1 MKKNLFMVCLMVAVL
16 FAPAAYA
23 ADNKSVELEMDSA
36 AIDYLKS
43 IDDVRFCDSVMT
55 GMYGPTRRVYYQV
68 EIPNEE
74 DTTKTDTISL
84 TKEIQKL
91 YGWQVVVGASASGIA
106 DGMIY
111 YNRSIGD
118 HFTFRPELVFGLEG
132 RQLGFGDNILS
143 NRINCGI
150 YGRIYLTKYSPKST
164 SVGKKYIS
172 GALETYLG
180 YDILGT
186 KEGVHV
192 LSIGPTFGLEMQRM
206 DSVMDRKQQLFVV
219 DQAWNINFG
228 IRVQYNAIIPQSGTS
243 FAGIVGIR
251 CAQVKAVNQTDWTVQ
266 LYGTIQI
273 GQLFK
278 TRIAK
283 QHINKRNKIVEEVLN
298 PKDK

>member
-1 MKKNLFMVCLMVAVL
+1 MKKNLFMVCLMAAMV
-16 FAPAAYA
+16 APAAFA
-23 ADNKSVELEMDSA
+23 ADDKSVVTTMDSA
-36 AIDYLKS
+36 QVAYLKS
-43 IDDVRFCDSVMT
+43 INDTRFIDSVMT
-55 GMYGPTRRVYYQV
+55 AMYGPTQRFYFQI
-68 EIPNEE
+68 EMPNEK
-74 DTTKTDTISL
+74 DTTKTDTTSL
-84 TKEIQKL
+84 TKEIQKVF
-91 YGWQVVVGASASGIA
+91 GWQIVVGASASGIA
-106 DGMIY
+106 DGMTY
-111 YNRSIGD
+111 PSQSIGD

-150 YGRIYLTKYSPKST
+150 YGRVYFTEYSPKST
-164 SVGKKYIS
+164 SAGKKYLS

-180 YDILGT
+180 YDILGM

-192 LSIGPTFGLEMQRM
+192 LSIGPTLGFDMQRM
-206 DSVMDRKQQLFVV
+206 DTVLDRSKCLVLV

-228 IRVQYNAIIPQSGTS
+228 LRVQYNAIIPKSGTS

-283 QHINKRNKIVEEVLN
+283 KQIDKRNKIVEEVLN

>member
-1 MKKNLFMVCLMVAVL
+1 MKKIFLMVCMFAAIAPVA
-16 FAPAAYA
+16 FA
-23 ADNKSVELEMDSA
+23 ADENSVEVEMDSA
-36 AIDYLKS
+36 KIAYLKS

-74 DTTKTDTISL
+74 DTTKIDTVSL

-91 YGWQVVVGASASGIA
+91 YGWQFVIGVSASGIA
-106 DGMIY
+106 DGMTY
-111 YNRSIGD
+111 YDKSIGD

-143 NRINCGI
+143 NRVNCGI
-150 YGRIYLTKYSPKST
+150 YGRIYMTEYSPKST
-164 SVGKKYIS
+164 SAGKKYLS

-186 KEGVHV
+186 REGIHV
-192 LSIGPTFGLEMQRM
+192 LSVGPTFGLEMQRM
-206 DSVMDRKQQLFVV
+206 DSVLNRELRLAVV

-228 IRVQYNAIIPQSGTS
+228 LRVQYNAIIPKSGTS
-243 FAGIVGIR
+243 FSGIVGIR
-251 CAQVKAVNQTDWTVQ
+251 FAQVKAVNQTDWTVQ
-266 LYGTIQI
+266 LYGTIQLS
-273 GQLFK
+273 QLFK

-283 QHINKRNKIVEEVLN
+283 SHINKRNKEVENVLN